1 MGFVLLLARQRTG
14 TGALNTALEKHPNIK
29 YLNEIFNED
38 NAKLD
43 TSFFRFYERQ
53 VRMYGRKIIPNLRF
67 GIFERYMK
75 SMRARYKAGTMI
87 IDTKY
92 NNLHHL
98 DANWRGPIQCPT
110 LLEECMNRDIRIIHL
125 TRRNHLKTFV
135 SGVLAD
141 INRVWHA
148 FDIAEIHTR
157 SASIDLNSLMNY
169 LDVTEK
175 EDEIVSLWI
184 KHYHRKMEF
193 DYADVFTSAGE
204 IDEGIMKTLLD
215 FLGEPYVPGLQP
227 LIFKQAPAE
236 LAESIANFDE
246 VKQALLGTRHAWMLT
261 D

>member
-29 YLNEIFNED
+29 YLNEIFNQD

-53 VRMYGRKIIPNLRF
+53 VRAHGRKTLPNLKF
-67 GIFERYMK
+67 GIFERYMN
-75 SMRARYKAGTMI
+75 SMRDRYKVNTMV

-110 LLEECMNRDIRIIHL
+110 LLEECMNRDIPIIHL

-148 FDIAEIHTR
+148 FDISAIHTR
-157 SASIDLNSLMNY
+157 SAAIDLNTLMNY

-175 EDEIVSLWI
+175 EDELVSMWI
-184 KHYHRKMEF
+184 KYYHRLIEF

-236 LAESIANFDE
+236 LAESIANFDD
-246 VKQALLGTRHAWMLT
+246 VKQALLGTRHAWMLN

>member
-75 SMRARYKAGTMI
+75 AMRARYKAGTMI

-110 LLEECMNRDIRIIHL
+110 LLEECMNRDIRIMHL
-125 TRRNHLKTFV
+125 TRRNRLKTFV
-135 SGVLAD
+135 SGALAD

-148 FDIAEIHTR
+148 FDISEIHTR
-157 SASIDLNSLMNY
+157 SAVIDPNALMSY

-184 KHYHRKMEF
+184 KHYHKLIEF
-193 DYADVFTSAGE
+193 DYADVFTKSGEMNAGM
-204 IDEGIMKTLLD
+204 IQNILD
-215 FLGEPYVPGLQP
+215 FLGEAHVPGLQP
-227 LIFKQAPAE
+227 SIFKQAPAE